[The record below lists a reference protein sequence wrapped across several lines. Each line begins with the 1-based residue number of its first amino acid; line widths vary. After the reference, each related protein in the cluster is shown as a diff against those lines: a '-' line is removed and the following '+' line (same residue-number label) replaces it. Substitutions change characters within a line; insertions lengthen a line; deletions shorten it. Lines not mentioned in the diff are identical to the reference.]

1 MEKQIF
7 TNDVILS
14 WLQYYSKNTAIDLE
28 HVKIIDITRKN
39 KNVIPAVEAHKTTLV
54 FTNAGMDDIFFRLW
68 NACGKRNPGSDHI
81 RLEHYTRR
89 HVCML
94 VEFTFCAL
102 SDSISSIK

>member
-1 MEKQIF
+1 LF
-7 TNDVILS
+7 
-14 WLQYYSKNTAIDLE
+14 WLQYDSQNTAIILE
-28 HVKIIDITRKN
+28 HVKIIKN
-39 KNVIPAVEAHKTTLV
+39 KNVIPAVETHKTALV

-68 NACGKRNPGSDHI
+68 NACGKRNPGSNHI

-89 HVCML
+89 HVYML